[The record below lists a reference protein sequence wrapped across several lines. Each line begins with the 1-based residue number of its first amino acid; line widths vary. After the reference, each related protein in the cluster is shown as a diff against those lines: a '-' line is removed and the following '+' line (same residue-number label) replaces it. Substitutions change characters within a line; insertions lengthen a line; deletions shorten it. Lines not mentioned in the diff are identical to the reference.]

1 MTEVPKI
8 VYDRLR
14 ATQKN
19 RVLPDAA
26 LPDSEHP
33 DANLL
38 TAFAERTLSADERDA
53 TLEHLALCKDCREV
67 IALTLPVTEIAN
79 APIAAETEVDL
90 ATPAL
95 AKTEKSWLTLSN
107 WPKSNWPKLAWPN
120 LRWAALAAGV
130 VVVAS
135 LLLMHPGRLNQ
146 AMLPSAN
153 QQVATPVPPV
163 SGAQIASSSV
173 PPSPTILPMQP
184 FAIPPKTDE
193 AQLNPKTHLAKK
205 SSPPTPEAG
214 RRITSHQPV
223 PSSEA
228 PEVAATGA
236 PVTAEPPAEATL
248 MAQAE
253 APAIEKAKPP
263 LQDTEA
269 PAIEANDQ
277 QKPKTALAPRLPAAN
292 AMSVAK
298 LAGNSSRPLA
308 QHGVAWTI
316 SDGVLRRSL
325 DSGQSWQDALH
336 PNHPLLCYATHG
348 DDIWTAGQAGTLF
361 HSADG
366 GLTWVQVQP
375 STKGKQL
382 SSDVTNIELR
392 GTALQGDSLRDNA
405 PRPVQVV
412 LSTSN
417 NDIWISADGG
427 TTWQKQ

>member
-1 MTEVPKI
+1 M
-8 VYDRLR
+8 
-14 ATQKN
+14 
-19 RVLPDAA
+19 
-26 LPDSEHP
+26 
-33 DANLL
+33 
-38 TAFAERTLSADERDA
+38 
-53 TLEHLALCKDCREV
+53 
-67 IALTLPVTEIAN
+67 
-79 APIAAETEVDL
+79 
-90 ATPAL
+90 
-95 AKTEKSWLTLSN
+95 
-107 WPKSNWPKLAWPN
+107 
-120 LRWAALAAGV
+120 
-130 VVVAS
+130 
-135 LLLMHPGRLNQ
+135 
-146 AMLPSAN
+146 
-153 QQVATPVPPV
+153 
-163 SGAQIASSSV
+163 
-173 PPSPTILPMQP
+173 
-184 FAIPPKTDE
+184 
-193 AQLNPKTHLAKK
+193 
-205 SSPPTPEAG
+205 
-214 RRITSHQPV
+214 TSHQPV

-236 PVTAEPPAEATL
+236 AVTSEPPAEATL

-263 LQDTEA
+263 LEDTEA

-277 QKPKTALAPRLPAAN
+277 QKPKTALAPRLPGAN

-325 DSGQSWQDALH
+325 DSGQTWQDALH
-336 PNHPLLCYATHG
+336 PNHALLCYATHG

-366 GLTWVQVQP
+366 GATWVQVQP
-375 STKGKQL
+375 STKGQQL
-382 SSDVTNIELR
+382 SSDVTNID
-392 GTALQGDSLRDNA
+392 LQGSALHGNLPGNA

>member
-19 RVLPDAA
+19 RVLRDAA

-33 DANLL
+33 DADLL

-67 IALTLPVTEIAN
+67 LALTLPVTEIAN
-79 APIAAETEVDL
+79 APAAETEADRAAPV
-90 ATPAL
+90 P
-95 AKTEKSWLTLSN
+95 AKTERTWLTLSN

-163 SGAQIASSSV
+163 SGAQIASSPV
-173 PPSPTILPMQP
+173 PPSPTISPMQP
-184 FAIPPKTDE
+184 SAIPPKTDE
-193 AQLNPKTHLAKK
+193 AQFNPKTHLAKK

-263 LQDTEA
+263 LRDTEA

-277 QKPKTALAPRLPAAN
+277 QKPKTALAPRLPGAN
-292 AMSVAK
+292 AMSVA

-308 QHGVAWTI
+308 QRDVAWTI
-316 SDGVLRRSL
+316 TGGVLRRSL
-325 DSGQSWQDALH
+325 DRGQSWQDALH
-336 PNHPLLCYATHG
+336 PNQPLLCYATHG

-366 GLTWVQVQP
+366 GATWVQVQP
-375 STKGKQL
+375 STKGQQL
-382 SSDVTNIELR
+382 SSDVTNID
-392 GTALQGDSLRDNA
+392 LQGSALHGNLPRNA
-405 PRPVQVV
+405 PRPAQIV